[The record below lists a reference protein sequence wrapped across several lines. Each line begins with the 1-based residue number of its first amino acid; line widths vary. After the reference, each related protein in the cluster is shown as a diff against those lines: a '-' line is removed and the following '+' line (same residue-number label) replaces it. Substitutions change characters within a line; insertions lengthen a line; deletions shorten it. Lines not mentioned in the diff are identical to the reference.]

1 MGTSAQPNTNN
12 FFLKNLVFISKTC
25 ILKKKSFYYEQ
36 KKNLSCH

>member
-1 MGTSAQPNTNN
+1 MSTSAQSNTNN

-36 KKNLSCH
+36 KEDFNYH